1 MNYCVDMLMPSVE
14 PTSHRPTIAATSSS
28 IKENK
33 KAPPNP
39 TKVSEVTSQVTQTHQ
54 EKIERLFAQA
64 GVSQT
69 KSSDVKADTS
79 KKVSRRQYMAL
90 QRKLLNL
97 EKIMAL
103 AMQYSPEATN
113 QESIDPDWFFSF
125 IQMAEE
131 IHSLPMQE
139 LWGKILAVEVA
150 KAGSFSLRTLKTLKQ
165 LTQKD
170 AQTFSKAVGMACR
183 QKQRSNP
190 KILIGYYQKPRLWSF
205 LSLQKHHQINLAEF
219 GLSYPEILSLI
230 DMGLIYNSEIESG
243 ELKPGQKT
251 EWRCGKEAFF
261 LAAITTGVA
270 LNYYKFT
277 STGSELLSLV
287 GASANHNYLARL
299 KMQLSHAF
307 SIT

>member
-1 MNYCVDMLMPSVE
+1 MSSVE
-14 PTSHRPTIAATSSS
+14 PTSHRSVVTVSSPS
-28 IKENK
+28 VEKRKETTPKPNK
-33 KAPPNP
+33 VP
-39 TKVSEVTSQVTQTHQ
+39 EVTSHATQTHQ
-54 EKIERLFAQA
+54 QKIERLFAQA
-64 GVSQT
+64 GVSSS
-69 KSSDVKADTS
+69 KSSDLKVDIS
-79 KKVSRRQYMAL
+79 KKVSRRQHMVL
-90 QRKLLNL
+90 QRKLMNL

-113 QESIDPDWFFSF
+113 QEAIDPDWFFSF

-131 IHSLPMQE
+131 IHSQPMQE

-150 KAGSFSLRTLKTLKQ
+150 KTGSFSLRTLKILKQ

-170 AQTFSKAVGMACR
+170 AQTFNKAVAMACR
-183 QKQRSNP
+183 QRQRANP
-190 KILIGYYQKPRLWSF
+190 KILIGYYQKPSLWSF

-243 ELKPGQKT
+243 ELKPGQKV
-251 EWRCGKEAFF
+251 EWRCGKEVFF
-261 LAAITTGVA
+261 LTATTTGVA

-287 GASANHNYLARL
+287 GASANQHYLTSL
-299 KMQLSHAF
+299 KIQLGKAF
-307 SIT
+307 NIT

>member
-1 MNYCVDMLMPSVE
+1 MSSVE
-14 PTSHRPTIAATSSS
+14 PTSQSPTLAVSNSTVESK
-28 IKENK
+28 KEVPAK
-33 KAPPNP
+33 ESKTADV
-39 TKVSEVTSQVTQTHQ
+39 KSQATQTHQ
-54 EKIERLFAQA
+54 QKIERLFAQA
-64 GVSQT
+64 GVSQP
-69 KSSDVKADTS
+69 KSSDLKSDLS
-79 KKVSRRQYMAL
+79 KKVSRRQYMVL

-97 EKIMAL
+97 EKIMTL
-103 AMQYSPEATN
+103 AMQYSLEASSN
-113 QESIDPDWFFSF
+113 DAIDPDWFFSF
-125 IQMAEE
+125 VEMAED

-183 QKQRSNP
+183 QKHRANP
-190 KILIGYYQKPRLWSF
+190 QILVGYYQKPRIWSF
-205 LSLQKHHQINLAEF
+205 LTLQKHHQVNLAEY

-243 ELKPGQKT
+243 ELRPGQKV
-251 EWRCGKEAFF
+251 EWRCGKEVFF
-261 LAAITTGVA
+261 LTAATTGIA

-287 GASANHNYLARL
+287 GVAANKHYLAGL
-299 KMQLSHAF
+299 KTLLGRSF
-307 SIT
+307 NIS